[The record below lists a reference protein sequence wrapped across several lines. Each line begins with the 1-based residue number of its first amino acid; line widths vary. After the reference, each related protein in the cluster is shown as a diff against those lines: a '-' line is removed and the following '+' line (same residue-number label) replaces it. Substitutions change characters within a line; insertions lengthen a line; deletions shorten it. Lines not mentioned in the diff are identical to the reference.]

1 MGPGVNDALIFMD
14 NTYCSQQFHASPCDA
29 AARFKQRS
37 EFVDDEL
44 VLGSSQARQSKCEC
58 GAEYAEPIGYCRCI
72 AAPLALDPEF
82 EFRGALLAHLA
93 AMEERLPPMEHLHI
107 QFARDVRDDP
117 DLKETAVRVVS
128 RTKSGGVGDGRVW
141 ADRVFDAK
149 VMELLRAVMSSLY
162 RDGALHFFDKVKD
175 VYVLISRGRVLQPGI
190 EAVCRD
196 RGLRFTQENE
206 VVRALQGSSLFHHV
220 PGSRIRA
227 CMNRIRK
234 LSS

>member
-1 MGPGVNDALIFMD
+1 MRRS
-14 NTYCSQQFHASPCDA
+14 CASPCDA
-29 AARFKQRS
+29 TARFKQRS

-44 VLGSSQARQSKCEC
+44 VLGSSQARQSTCNC
-58 GAEYAEPIGYCRCI
+58 SAGYAEAIGYCRCV

-117 DLKETAVRVVS
+117 VLKATAVRVVS
-128 RTKSGGVGDGRVW
+128 RARSGGDVGDGRAR
-141 ADRVFDAK
+141 ADRVFEEK

-162 RDGALHFFDKVKD
+162 RDGALHFFDEVED
-175 VYVLISRGRVLQPGI
+175 VYVLVSRGRVLQPRI

-196 RGLRFTQENE
+196 RGLRLTQENE
-206 VVRALQGSSLFHHV
+206 IVRALQGSSLFHHV

-227 CMNRIRK
+227 CVHRIRK
-234 LSS
+234 LSP